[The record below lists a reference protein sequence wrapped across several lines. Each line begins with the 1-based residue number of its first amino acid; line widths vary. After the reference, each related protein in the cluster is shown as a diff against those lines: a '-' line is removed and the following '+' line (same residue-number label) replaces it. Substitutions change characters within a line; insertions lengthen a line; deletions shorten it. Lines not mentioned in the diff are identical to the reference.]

1 MTDLVS
7 KLIDARKAQ
16 SLSVYELAK
25 RIGVQRILLSKWEQ
39 GLAIPSLANATRW
52 ANALNLNLD
61 LKTMYTFNATPP
73 RIHIQLLD
81 AAILNTADAQR
92 IMGVL
97 YRNEA
102 PYSVVVRT
110 EGGIICHL
118 NARVLKPM
126 APEQLAAIPPE
137 YRVK

>member
-1 MTDLVS
+1 MTDLIS
-7 KLIDARKAQ
+7 KLVAAREAQ
-16 SLSVYELAK
+16 GLSVYALAK

-39 GLAIPSLANATRW
+39 GLAMPSLANATRW
-52 ANALNLNLD
+52 ANALNLTLS
-61 LKTMYTFNATPP
+61 LAPMYTFNPTPP
-73 RIHIQLLD
+73 RFHIQLLD

-97 YRNEA
+97 YRDGA
-102 PYSVVVRT
+102 PYSIVIRT
-110 EGGIICHL
+110 QAGIICHL

-137 YRVK
+137 YRV